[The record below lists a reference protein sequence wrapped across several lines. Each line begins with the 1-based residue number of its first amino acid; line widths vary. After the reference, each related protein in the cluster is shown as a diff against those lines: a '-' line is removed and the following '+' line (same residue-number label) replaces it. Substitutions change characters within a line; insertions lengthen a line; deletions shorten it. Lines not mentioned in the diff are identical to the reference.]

1 MNHNGALLVALAI
14 AICCCRAR
22 GDGYRPLDDRVATR
36 IALDSFPTLHGRLAI
51 VRQSWDRGDTVM
63 VQLAAAELP
72 ALLPGSDST
81 LFVWVARDRT
91 IARTQWI
98 MDSRT
103 PRIVFRKGSR

>member
-1 MNHNGALLVALAI
+1 VTHNRVLPVALALGV
-14 AICCCRAR
+14 CSCRVPA
-22 GDGYRPLDDRVATR
+22 DAERPLDDRVAR
-36 IALDSFPTLHGRLAI
+36 RLALDSFPTLHGRLTV

-81 LFVWVARDRT
+81 LFVWVTRDRT

-98 MDSRT
+98 MDSGT